1 MKRTVML
8 GMIIVALAAASGACD
23 RGSDGTSPAE
33 LPAPSSALPSAAA
46 SEQLAAAVAKLD
58 GQSLKYTITG
68 NQGTLSGGFDTTT
81 GGITLSGGTTTK
93 LEYVVLD
100 DDVYLKGFDPQ
111 GRWWHLSLS
120 QFPAGSTFRLLAHPL
135 FGIKFL
141 TTARNVKQD
150 APGTFTG
157 TLDVTKVAAGG
168 LTDQI
173 ADLLAKGDPAGATAV
188 PFTATVDSQGRLAGV
203 KATFTGVSK
212 SGRVAYELKI
222 VEYGAT
228 APAVRPSRSETVEAP
243 PEAYDS

>member
-1 MKRTVML
+1 MKRTITL
-8 GMIIVALAAASGACD
+8 GMLIAALAAASGACD
-23 RGSDGTSPAE
+23 RGSGGTPPADP
-33 LPAPSSALPSAAA
+33 PAPSSALPSAAA

-58 GQSLKYTITG
+58 GQSLRYTVTG
-68 NQGTLSGGFDTTT
+68 NQGTLSGGFDSTT

-93 LEYVVLD
+93 LEYVILD

-111 GRWWHLSLS
+111 GRWWHLSVS
-120 QFPAGSTFRLLAHPL
+120 RFPSGSTFRLLVDPL
-135 FGIKFL
+135 FGITFL
-141 TTARNVKQD
+141 TTARNVRQD
-150 APGTFTG
+150 VPGTFTG

-168 LTDQI
+168 VTNQI

-212 SGRVAYELKI
+212 SGRLSYELKI

-228 APAVRPSRSETVEAP
+228 APAVRPSRAETVDAP
-243 PEAYDS
+243 PEAYNS

>member
-1 MKRTVML
+1 MKRTITIGML
-8 GMIIVALAAASGACD
+8 LAALAAASGACD
-23 RGSDGTSPAE
+23 RGSDRTPPADP
-33 LPAPSSALPSAAA
+33 PAPSSASPSAAA
-46 SEQLAAAVAKLD
+46 SEQLVAAVAKLD

-68 NQGTLSGGFDTTT
+68 NQGTLSGGFDPTT
-81 GGITLSGGTTTK
+81 GGITLRGGTTTK
-93 LEYVVLD
+93 LEYVILD

-120 QFPAGSTFRLLAHPL
+120 RFPSGSTFRLLADPL

-141 TTARNVKQD
+141 TTARNIKQEP
-150 APGTFTG
+150 PGTFTG
-157 TLDVTKVAAGG
+157 TLDVTKVTAGAV
-168 LTDQI
+168 TSQI

-188 PFTATVDSQGRLAGV
+188 PFTATVDGQGRLTGV

-212 SGRVAYELKI
+212 SGRLPYELKI

-228 APAVRPSRSETVEAP
+228 APAVRPSRAETVEAP

>member
-1 MKRTVML
+1 MKRTVVL
-8 GMIIVALAAASGACD
+8 GMLIVALAAASGACD
-23 RGSDGTSPAE
+23 RGSDGTPLADP
-33 LPAPSSALPSAAA
+33 PAPSSALPSAAA

-58 GQSLKYTITG
+58 GQSLKYTIAG

-81 GGITLSGGTTTK
+81 RGITLSGGTTTK
-93 LEYVVLD
+93 LEYVILA

-111 GRWWHLSLS
+111 GRWWHLSVS
-120 QFPAGSTFRLLAHPL
+120 RFPSGSTFRLLADPL
-135 FGIKFL
+135 FGITFL
-141 TTARNVKQD
+141 TAARNVKQD

-157 TLDVTKVAAGG
+157 TIDVTKVTAGG
-168 LTDQI
+168 TTKQI

-212 SGRVAYELKI
+212 SGRLPYEVKI

-228 APAVRPSRSETVEAP
+228 VPAVRPSVAETVEAP
-243 PEAYDS
+243 PEAYNS

>member
-1 MKRTVML
+1 MKRTITL
-8 GMIIVALAAASGACD
+8 GVLIAALAAASGACD
-23 RGSDGTSPAE
+23 RGSDRTPHAD
-33 LPAPSSALPSAAA
+33 PPPSSALPSAAA

-81 GGITLSGGTTTK
+81 RGITLSGGTTTK
-93 LEYVVLD
+93 LDYVILG

-111 GRWWHLSLS
+111 GRWWHLSVS
-120 QFPAGSTFRLLAHPL
+120 RFSSGSTFRLLADPL

-168 LTDQI
+168 VTNEI
-173 ADLLAKGDPAGATAV
+173 ADLFAKGDPAGATAV

-212 SGRVAYELKI
+212 SGRVPYELKI

-228 APAVRPSRSETVEAP
+228 APAVRPSPAETIEAP
-243 PEAYDS
+243 PEAYNS

>member
-1 MKRTVML
+1 MKRTITL
-8 GMIIVALAAASGACD
+8 GMLIAALAAASGACD
-23 RGSDGTSPAE
+23 RGSDRPPPADA
-33 LPAPSSALPSAAA
+33 PAPSSALPSAAA
-46 SEQLAAAVAKLD
+46 SQQLAAAIATLD

-68 NQGTLSGGFDTTT
+68 SQGTLSGGFDTTT
-81 GGITLSGGTTTK
+81 NGITLSGGNTTK
-93 LEYVVLD
+93 LEYVVLG

-120 QFPAGSTFRLLAHPL
+120 RFPSRSTFRLLADPL

-141 TTARNVKQD
+141 TTASNVKQD

-157 TLDVTKVAAGG
+157 TLDVTKVTASGI
-168 LTDQI
+168 TNQI

-212 SGRVAYELKI
+212 SGRLPYELKI
-222 VEYGAT
+222 VEYGAS
-228 APAVRPSRSETVEAP
+228 APAVRPSRTETVEAP
-243 PEAYDS
+243 PEAYNS